1 MALRRI
7 IFSLALSLFS
17 AVGYA
22 AGPDENW
29 LHNLEQW
36 RAQRAQQLQSADGWL
51 TVVGLDWLQPGVN
64 TVGAA
69 ADNSARI
76 EGLDADHLFVLRND
90 DGRILLEPAAQG
102 FPAGL
107 SVNGA
112 PAAAR
117 ELTLHGKP
125 ELIRYGSFSF
135 FVIARGDG
143 YALRVRNS
151 ESETRL
157 HFHGLNWYRADAGYR
172 VTAQW
177 VPYTTPRKVEIESVV
192 NTTSEAQ
199 LLGEVRFT
207 LHGKPVVL
215 TPVFYGD
222 DAHELFFVLRDA
234 TSSTTTYPASRFLS
248 APLPDHGLKEAG
260 AVELDF
266 NRLENPPCAFTAF
279 ATCPLPLAENRL
291 KIAIEAGEKRYH
303 E

>member
-1 MALRRI
+1 MAFRRI
-7 IFSLALSLFS
+7 FWGLALSLLP
-17 AVGYA
+17 AVGFA
-22 AGPDENW
+22 AEPAVNW
-29 LHNLEQW
+29 LHDLEQW
-36 RAQRAQQLQSADGWL
+36 RTQRAQQLQAADGWL
-51 TVVGLDWLQPGVN
+51 TVVGLDWLQPGLN

-69 ADNSARI
+69 EDNSARI
-76 EGLDADHLFVLRND
+76 EGLGADHLFALRYEHE
-90 DGRILLEPAAQG
+90 RILLEPVAQG

-107 SVNGA
+107 SVDGA
-112 PAAAR
+112 PATAR
-117 ELTLHGKP
+117 ALTLHGKP
-125 ELIRYGSFSF
+125 ELIRYGSYSF

-151 ESETRL
+151 EADARL
-157 HFHGLNWYRADAGYR
+157 HFHGLNWYKPDASYR
-172 VTAQW
+172 VTARW
-177 VPYTTPRKVEIESVV
+177 VPYATPRKVEIESVV

-199 LLGEVRFT
+199 LLGEVRVT
-207 LHGKPVVL
+207 LHGHPVVL

-222 DAHELFFVLRDA
+222 DARGLFFVLRDA

-248 APLPDHGLKEAG
+248 APLPDHGLKEPG
-260 AVELDF
+260 TVEIDF